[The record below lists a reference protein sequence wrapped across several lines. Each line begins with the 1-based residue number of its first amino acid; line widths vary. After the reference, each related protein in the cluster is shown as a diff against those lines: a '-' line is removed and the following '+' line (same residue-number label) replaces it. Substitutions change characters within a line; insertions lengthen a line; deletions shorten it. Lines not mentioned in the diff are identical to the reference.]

1 MQGNWFKPSLIP
13 WDYPNV
19 YGQSVYHC
27 FLNGLEKRRQNP
39 LPARASTWVTDLK
52 SWTSSYPLQI
62 NRTTSKTH
70 ADQISNL
77 ACKCSYISWDSL
89 WPICRE
95 GACEW
100 LQRCW
105 KNCLAKRRIQVLWKS
120 LTLGWRR
127 TKRGL
132 MRLTIYICWRGSW
145 KSSSEEFRTIPH
157 AVRVVVRCKVKE
169 SMMVSFKVNHYT
181 QQLFD
186 RKFR

>member
-127 TKRGL
+127 TTKRPYETDNL
-132 MRLTIYICWRGSW
+132 YLLTRELKIIIWR
-145 KSSSEEFRTIPH
+145 IPNYTTCS
-157 AVRVVVRCKVKE
+157 ASRCTLQ
-169 SMMVSFKVNHYT
+169 S
-181 QQLFD
+181 
-186 RKFR
+186 

>member
-27 FLNGLEKRRQNP
+27 FWNGFEKRKLNP

-77 ACKCSYISWDSL
+77 AYLGIHCGQSAEKVPANDFSVVGKTVLQNI
-89 WPICRE
+89 E
-95 GACEW
+95 FKFCE
-100 LQRCW
+100 
-105 KNCLAKRRIQVLWKS
+105 KV
-120 LTLGWRR
+120 WRLVEEEQQ
-127 TKRGL
+127 RGL

-169 SMMVSFKVNHYT
+169 SMMVSFRVNHYT

-186 RKFR
+186 RKIR